1 MRDWLRRRAVW
12 GYIVTGWMRLY
23 MIGAP
28 KLTKSQGGSGLSFA
42 FFPLSSVQGL
52 QRAESGADAAGN
64 GMAMSAYS

>member
-1 MRDWLRRRAVW
+1 
-12 GYIVTGWMRLY
+12 

-28 KLTKSQGGSGLSFA
+28 KLTKSQGDSRLAFA
-42 FFPLSSVQGL
+42 FPLGSVQGP